1 MAATDGGASDHKHRT
16 WPAPWMGG
24 LGNFPHFDFARL
36 VSLSPSTTHVDFCI
50 FVRSIPPSKAELVT
64 ARGEAHERRE
74 ANGRPMTSAALQAVK
89 GYTTR
94 RLTNGSGAAIGFT
107 PAASNRGREANT
119 KRVSGLTTDKPQS
132 RQLRPVRQP

>member
-1 MAATDGGASDHKHRT
+1 MNYPLARRPRLANGIKMAATDGDASDHKHRT

-50 FVRSIPPSKAELVT
+50 FVRSILPSSDGV
-64 ARGEAHERRE
+64 RRSSERRE
-74 ANGRPMTSAALQAVK
+74 ANGRPMTSAALQAAK

-94 RLTNGSGAAIGFT
+94 
-107 PAASNRGREANT
+107 
-119 KRVSGLTTDKPQS
+119 
-132 RQLRPVRQP
+132 